1 MVITLIDVNKPI
13 NELVADLN
21 LLIQKLN
28 YKGLK
33 IYDDNDPE
41 FFING
46 ITYNSEEDTLCASYQ
61 QDRCKEEVK

>member
-1 MVITLIDVNKPI
+1 LIDINKPI
-13 NELVADLN
+13 NELVTDLN

-41 FFING
+41 FFICG
-46 ITYNSEEDTLCASYQ
+46 VKYNSEEDMIYANYQ
-61 QDRCKEEVK
+61 QDKYKEEVK

>member
-1 MVITLIDVNKPI
+1 MVIKLIDINKPI
-13 NELVADLN
+13 NELVTDLN

-41 FFING
+41 FFINR
-46 ITYNSEEDTLCASYQ
+46 ITYNSEEDTLYASYQ
-61 QDRCKEEVK
+61 QDRYKEEVK